1 MMKGK
6 SLSNT
11 FWGEAI
17 NTVFYLKNR
26 SPTRSLD
33 NITPF
38 EALYGFK
45 PVVQNLKVFGCTA
58 FAHIPKENRK
68 KLDAKA
74 IKCIFIGYCSQFKAY
89 KLFDPSTHKVFA
101 SRDVLFHEQ
110 ETEISENSNQSHE
123 EWHKVLDEP
132 VLDEGV
138 TQEQQTVLQQPNIQE
153 QQQQQEGFSD
163 TNSPSSTSDEDKSS
177 HSEEEGNQQLR
188 RSSRQVR
195 APERYKDY
203 ALMSS
208 ISNVIEPISFD
219 EANVHDEW
227 RNAMEEEYESIM
239 QNNTWEL
246 TELPKHKNPIGCK
259 WIYKPK
265 FKSDGSI
272 DKYKARLVAKGYS
285 QTEGIDYAETFAPVA
300 KLNTIRLLIALATKY
315 NWKLNQLD
323 VKSAFLNGELKEEV
337 YLTQPEGFVEK
348 GQEHL
353 VCKLKK
359 ALYGLKQAPR
369 SWYEKIDSFFLQ
381 QGFMRSKSDP
391 NLYIKCD
398 EQGYIVLIS
407 VYVDDL
413 IITGNAENLI
423 DEIKEQL
430 SQVFDMKDL
439 GELHYCLGLEVWRN
453 AGQTFVCQSKYVR
466 DVLQRFKMDQCKS
479 STVPMQQNVK
489 LSCDDGS
496 KEVNATMYRQ
506 MVGSLNYLTTTRPDI
521 AYSVSVLSQFMAKP
535 QESHWNAAKTVLRYL
550 KGTLDYGIIYIDA
563 CVAELIGYLD

>member
-1 MMKGK
+1 
-6 SLSNT
+6 
-11 FWGEAI
+11 
-17 NTVFYLKNR
+17 
-26 SPTRSLD
+26 
-33 NITPF
+33 
-38 EALYGFK
+38 
-45 PVVQNLKVFGCTA
+45 
-58 FAHIPKENRK
+58 
-68 KLDAKA
+68 
-74 IKCIFIGYCSQFKAY
+74 
-89 KLFDPSTHKVFA
+89 
-101 SRDVLFHEQ
+101 
-110 ETEISENSNQSHE
+110 
-123 EWHKVLDEP
+123 
-132 VLDEGV
+132 
-138 TQEQQTVLQQPNIQE
+138 
-153 QQQQQEGFSD
+153 
-163 TNSPSSTSDEDKSS
+163 
-177 HSEEEGNQQLR
+177 
-188 RSSRQVR
+188 
-195 APERYKDY
+195 
-203 ALMSS
+203 MSS

-219 EANVHDEW
+219 EANAHDEW

-246 TELPKHKNPIGCK
+246 TELPEHKKPIGCK

-285 QTEGIDYAETFAPVA
+285 QTKGIDYAETFAPVA

-466 DVLQRFKMDQCKS
+466 DVLQRFKMDQCKP
-479 STVPMQQNVK
+479 STVPM
-489 LSCDDGS
+489 
-496 KEVNATMYRQ
+496 
-506 MVGSLNYLTTTRPDI
+506 
-521 AYSVSVLSQFMAKP
+521 
-535 QESHWNAAKTVLRYL
+535 
-550 KGTLDYGIIYIDA
+550 
-563 CVAELIGYLD
+563 